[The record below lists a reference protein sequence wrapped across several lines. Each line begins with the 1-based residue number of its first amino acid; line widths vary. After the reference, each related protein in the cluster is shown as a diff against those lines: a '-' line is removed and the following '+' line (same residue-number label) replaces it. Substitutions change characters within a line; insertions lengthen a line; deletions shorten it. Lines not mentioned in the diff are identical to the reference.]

1 MLDDEKYK
9 TLRETLKSSP
19 RIRAKN
25 DFEARLFERIREAEK
40 SGLQNDAFKQHPQVV
55 NLAKPKRKF
64 TEILSGLFKPA
75 FVPALGL
82 TVVLLVAVVVYFGYF
97 SKMND
102 KEENSLASYDTKQGE
117 FIIYVKGDAK
127 DSFDYPKEYS
137 AITEDERLTTGETR
151 TISPT
156 TETPSDYYAPEMP
169 LPGVDRPM
177 ERSMPK
183 MDKVS
188 EEQRFEMQKEFKDGM
203 DKGTETKTDDV
214 IMKKESKNEPKKKLE
229 GKISNEKKNV
239 YINEQEENEEINQQV
254 QPKSGLEDKD
264 SGDSEKSK
272 NNRSRISRAVTKD
285 SSKTK
290 NKADDENNIQQK

>member
-9 TLRETLKSSP
+9 SLRKTLKSSP

-40 SGLQNDAFKQHPQVV
+40 SGLHNDAFKQHPQVV
-55 NLAKPKRKF
+55 NLTKPKKKF
-64 TEILSGLFKPA
+64 SEVLSGLFKPA

-82 TVVLLVAVVVYFGYF
+82 TVVLLIAVVVYFGYF

-102 KEENSLASYDTKQGE
+102 KTENTMVSYDTKQGE
-117 FIIYVKGDAK
+117 FVIYVKSDAK

-137 AITEDERLTTGETR
+137 AITEDERHSTDSR
-151 TISPT
+151 TINPVTESPG
-156 TETPSDYYAPEMP
+156 DFYAPEKP
-169 LPGVDRPM
+169 VPGVDRPV
-177 ERSMPK
+177 EKSIPK
-183 MDKVS
+183 MDKLG
-188 EEQRFEMQKEFKDGM
+188 EEQRIEMQKDFKDGI
-203 DKGTETKTDDV
+203 DLKGERKSDDV

-239 YINEQEENEEINQQV
+239 YINEDDSEEMNQQV
-254 QPKSGLEDKD
+254 QPKSGVEDKD
-264 SGDSEKSK
+264 SGDTEKSK
-272 NNRSRISRAVTKD
+272 KDSSRISRAVTKD

-290 NKADDENNIQQK
+290 NKADDENTIEQK